1 MDAKQKIM
9 PTQMQRLRW
18 QCRRGLLEL
27 DVLLRHYLEHQFVLA
42 SEMEQAQF
50 EQLLQQQDDQLQAWL
65 LEGVEPDPAFSVIV
79 ATLRQTRIAHG
90 YR

>member
-27 DVLLRHYLEHQFVLA
+27 DVLFRYYLEHQFVTA
-42 SEMEQAQF
+42 SAIEQTQF
-50 EQLLQQQDDQLQAWL
+50 VQLLQQQDDQLQSWL
-65 LEGVEPDPAFSVIV
+65 LAGVEPDPAFSVIV
-79 ATLRQTRIAHG
+79 AALRQARISGA
-90 YR
+90 